1 MMSVEAKTEKRIE
14 ILAAVLLAITTVV
27 VYVAHRYIPFMMD
40 DLWYSTLLYEE
51 TPIQSVSDILKS
63 QVWHYQNWGGRS
75 VAHTIL
81 QLILLTGEQ
90 TADVL
95 NVLATFVLA
104 YTVCMVT
111 KSKKTF
117 TLFAVI
123 GMMFGL
129 NANWKMS
136 MFWESGAAN
145 YLYMTIFLMLYAY
158 CYLREISDESSDSK
172 MDVPAKGL
180 LGITVWIVPLGILA
194 GWSNENMGPSLW
206 VLSVMVMFL
215 LWKEKRKIPVWM
227 YLGSLACL
235 MGSVMMI
242 LAPGNAV
249 RSEQIKEG
257 EFGTL
262 WQIFLRCYGE
272 CKALLE
278 FLFPVVLILLL
289 LIIIKKAVLRK
300 EIGRRTLLVIGVAAL
315 SFGAMILSPHYPDR
329 ATFGTMMFLIAACIM
344 TAKDI
349 LKERSDL
356 RWPLFGGAVFVWLRG
371 MYFCCEYISIYWG
384 WIQ

>member
-95 NVLATFVLA
+95 NVLATFALA

-158 CYLREISDESSDSK
+158 
-172 MDVPAKGL
+172 
-180 LGITVWIVPLGILA
+180 
-194 GWSNENMGPSLW
+194 
-206 VLSVMVMFL
+206 
-215 LWKEKRKIPVWM
+215 
-227 YLGSLACL
+227 
-235 MGSVMMI
+235 
-242 LAPGNAV
+242 
-249 RSEQIKEG
+249 
-257 EFGTL
+257 
-262 WQIFLRCYGE
+262 
-272 CKALLE
+272 
-278 FLFPVVLILLL
+278 
-289 LIIIKKAVLRK
+289 
-300 EIGRRTLLVIGVAAL
+300 
-315 SFGAMILSPHYPDR
+315 
-329 ATFGTMMFLIAACIM
+329 
-344 TAKDI
+344 
-349 LKERSDL
+349 
-356 RWPLFGGAVFVWLRG
+356 
-371 MYFCCEYISIYWG
+371 
-384 WIQ
+384 